1 MGTVGYRDAQTASLF
16 FNAKMSPGERLK
28 KLDKSVNSK
37 FVLYVILIIFLLF
50 LYSCM
55 DVLCPAYT
63 GTSYT
68 TGHTKLPKE
77 LRK

>member
-1 MGTVGYRDAQTASLF
+1 
-16 FNAKMSPGERLK
+16 MSHRP
-28 KLDKSVNSK
+28 VNTK
-37 FVLYVILIIFLLF
+37 YVLYLILILSLIFI
-50 LYSCM
+50 YSCM

-68 TGHTKLPKE
+68 AGHTKLPKE